1 MPPVGARRDPGTS
14 LRFYIELDGLQEA
27 EFSECSGLQ
36 VEMEVMEYQE
46 GGRNGYV
53 HKLPGRLKVSNV
65 TLRRGIITSDKL
77 WEWFKKAASGRIER
91 KNFDVVLCDE
101 QGQERQRWSF
111 QEAYPVKWVG
121 PTLKASDNTIAVEA
135 LELAHRGMQLL

>member
-1 MPPVGARRDPGTS
+1 MAPTGERRDPGTS
-14 LRFYIELDGLQEA
+14 LRFDIIVGNNKQA

-77 WEWFKKAASGRIER
+77 WDWFKKAVSGRIER
-91 KNFDVVLCDE
+91 KNLDVVLCDE
-101 QGQERQRWSF
+101 KGRERQRWSF

-121 PTLKASDNTIAVEA
+121 PALKASDNTIAVEA